1 MSEIGCEISETCDR
15 NEDLFK
21 GLLSSWL
28 TFAATIAP
36 YTVDTIIPRIQQSA
50 IAAAGQCSYGRSCGR
65 RWNLDDWDGSAT
77 MQSDISALSVLS
89 SAMVTFKYGAQPLTP
104 ETGATSKSSPNAGR
118 NKDRRPGQP
127 RPITAGDRFG
137 AAVVTLGFLSAWWT
151 GFSWMVRED
160 KHDSYCCFVPCPM
173 V

>member
-1 MSEIGCEISETCDR
+1 MSEVWCEISETCDR

-36 YTVDTIIPRIQQSA
+36 YTADAIIPRIQQSA
-50 IAAAGQCSYGRSCGR
+50 IGAAGQCSYGRSCGR

-77 MQSDISALSVLS
+77 MQSDMSALSVLS
-89 SAMVTFKYGAQPLTP
+89 SSMATFRHGAQPLTP
-104 ETGATSKSSPNAGR
+104 ETGATSKSNPNAGT
-118 NKDRRPGQP
+118 NEDRIPDQP
-127 RPITAGDRFG
+127 CPITAGDRFG
-137 AAVVTLGFLSAWWT
+137 AIVVTLVFLAVWLR
-151 GFSWMVRED
+151 GLSWMVLED
-160 KHDSYCCFVPCPM
+160 RYNIYCRFVPCPM